1 MYGSDKIQLKKQT
14 RKVIVAVQTYLTR
27 VDSIHVFSNNE
38 LLIKHLK
45 TKNPV
50 RLTWQMGEDLKR
62 DLKQGKVC
70 EVPLHP
76 EPTLLTI
83 QLFRL

>member
-14 RKVIVAVQTYLTR
+14 RKVIVVVQTYLTR
-27 VDSIHVFSNNE
+27 VDSISAFSNNE
-38 LLIKHLK
+38 QLIRHLK

-83 QLFRL
+83 QLFRI